1 VRGSATPTR
10 AHLIIKQASNVHQ
23 NGVSKLPSNTATR
36 HVAWKLAS
44 ISPLAVAKMPCI
56 TATHPVVACKLASTS
71 HRKGVIMRA
80 LGGCVIEL
88 VIQIAGL
95 CGVVRCGVGPVRL
108 RLAKR
113 SGRACV

>member
-10 AHLIIKQASNVHQ
+10 AHLIIKQASNVHL
-23 NGVSKLPSNTATR
+23 NGVVKLPFNT
-36 HVAWKLAS
+36 
-44 ISPLAVAKMPCI
+44 
-56 TATHPVVACKLASTS
+56 KLASTS
-71 HRKGVIMRA
+71 HPKGVIMRA
-80 LGGCVIEL
+80 LGGCEL